1 MQNKGA
7 IRAIAIIFSLI
18 FLYQLSFT
26 VVTNVVEKR
35 AAKYAAGKVET
46 ESAKET
52 ISEYMEKYKMDEA
65 VAKASLKD
73 TLERDYLDS
82 VSNLPV
88 YNLLFKKYTYR
99 EAKEREINLGLDLR
113 GGMNVTLEISVKDIV
128 KALSH
133 DSQDPTFLK
142 AMELATQEQQKSKGD
157 FVDLFGEAFKETD
170 PNAKLSNI
178 FFMELKDKININSSN
193 EEVLKVL
200 KEESESAI
208 DRSYQILR
216 TRIDRFGV
224 AQPNIQKMETS
235 GRILVEL
242 PGVKDPERVRKLLQG
257 AAQLEFYE
265 TFSGSDQET
274 SPNKVIKQ
282 LELADAK
289 LAADKKAK
297 KGVQETTPVVSNE
310 PVKAE
315 ETANIESSDE
325 VDDEDENDE
334 GEDEGENNEG
344 EDEGEDNEVDEGA
357 DAESKVE
364 PAENKEEEQ
373 VQEALN
379 EDHPLLSKLHVFNNG
394 SACIG
399 VASKTDMNAINQM
412 LSDAKNLFDSNLKFA
427 WSVKPTDNENYQKI
441 VGTNAEVYELI
452 ALRLSHD
459 KKCALGGEV
468 ITDARQDYGQGNQ
481 VEVTIQMN
489 ADGANKWKKLTGDNI
504 GKQIAIVLDNVV
516 YSYPVV
522 NGEIPNGR
530 SSISG
535 GGMTIEEAQ
544 DLANILKAGKLPAPA
559 TILEEQVVGPTLGKE
574 SVQKG
579 LWSMVFAFL
588 LVLIY
593 MVFFYKKAGLVADI
607 ALMVNVFFLFGVL
620 ACLGSVLTLP
630 GIAGIVLTLGMA
642 VDSNVII
649 FERIKEE
656 LKAGK
661 GIKLAIQDGYKNA
674 YSAIIDG
681 NVTTLITGIILIVL
695 GTGPVHSF
703 AVTLCI
709 GILTSLATSIFI
721 SRLIFERM
729 LEKER
734 PISFSTR
741 LTQNFLQDKHYDFIG
756 IRKTS
761 FIICC
766 IFLVVSLG
774 SLGIRRLN
782 LGIDF
787 TGGRNYVVQF
797 DDPSIKV
804 EQVREALSKV
814 NINNKDDIRQ
824 ALEMSEGQELENW
837 STPEVKTYGTNG
849 QLKITTKFLIDN
861 DNRAVDSI
869 IQTILYDNLKGL
881 YKNEVTMEQFSSKDS
896 SIGILSSQKVG
907 ATIASDVTRKSIIA
921 IIVALALMFVYI
933 AIRFRKWQYGVAS
946 IMALTQDTIIVLGMY
961 SLFYNVLPFTME
973 VDQSFIAAVL
983 TVIGYSINA
992 TVVIFDR
999 IRENVNLHPKT
1010 SWKENM
1016 TNAVNS
1022 TLTRSFNTS
1031 GSTLVVLLAI
1041 FIFGGDTIRGFIFA
1055 LLVGVLAGTF
1065 SSVFLSSPFAYV
1077 LMKGHKKDKE
1087 SSEEKDSK
1095 KK

>member
-7 IRAIAIIFSLI
+7 IRAIAIIFALI
-18 FLYQLSFT
+18 FVYQLSFT
-26 VVTNVVEKR
+26 VVTKIVERKAEKNAIAQVFPKDANGQDIAVSESIQDAIAETMEKR
-35 AAKYAAGKVET
+35 N
-46 ESAKET
+46 
-52 ISEYMEKYKMDEA
+52 MDEPQ
-65 VAKASLKD
+65 AKNYLKD
-73 TLERDYLDS
+73 RLENSYLDS
-82 VSNLPV
+82 MNNVNV
-88 YNLLFKKYTYR
+88 YNLGFKKYTYR
-99 EAKEREINLGLDLR
+99 DAKEKEINLGLDLK
-113 GGMNVTLEISVKDIV
+113 GGMNVTLEVSVKDIV

-133 DSQDPTFLK
+133 DSQDPTFLQ
-142 AMELATQEQQKSKGD
+142 AMELATKRQQASKGD
-157 FVDLFGEAFKETD
+157 FVTLFGEAYKEVD
-170 PNAKLSNI
+170 PNAKLVSI
-178 FFMELKDKININSSN
+178 FLLEFKDKKDININSSN
-193 EEVLKVL
+193 EDVLKVL
-200 KEESESAI
+200 REESDAAI
-208 DRSYQILR
+208 DRSYQILG

-224 AQPNIQKMETS
+224 AQPNIQKLENS

-242 PGVKDPERVRKLLQG
+242 PGIKDPERVRKLLQG
-257 AAQLEFYE
+257 TAQLEFWE
-265 TFSGSDQET
+265 TYNFSEIQQAF
-274 SPNKVIKQ
+274 VQ
-282 LELADAK
+282 ADAK
-289 LAADKKAK
+289 LAADRKARK
-297 KGVQETTPVVSNE
+297 SSEETPAMTEEEQTEVTEATEEELAV
-310 PVKAE
+310 AE
-315 ETANIESSDE
+315 EVEAAADSANTDLIDQL
-325 VDDEDENDE
+325 
-334 GEDEGENNEG
+334 
-344 EDEGEDNEVDEGA
+344 
-357 DAESKVE
+357 
-364 PAENKEEEQ
+364 AENKDEEAE
-373 VQEALN
+373 VTDEELDAN
-379 EDHPLLSKLHVFNNG
+379 HPLFSKLQPVNTN
-394 SACIG
+394 SARVGIAM
-399 VASKTDMNAINQM
+399 VKDTAAINQM
-412 LSDAKNLFDSNLKFA
+412 LAECKSLFPRQLKLA
-427 WSVKPTDNENYQKI
+427 WTVKPESIPSENGESIEVLDLVALKMSRDN
-441 VGTNAEVYELI
+441 T
-452 ALRLSHD
+452 
-459 KKCALGGEV
+459 CALGGEV

-489 ADGANKWKKLTGDNI
+489 PEGANKWKNLTRDNV
-504 GKQIAIVLDNVV
+504 GKQIAIVLDDLV

-559 TILEEQVVGPTLGKE
+559 RILEEQVVGPTLGKE

-579 LWSMVFAFL
+579 MWSMVFAFI

-593 MVFFYKKAGLVADI
+593 MVFFYKKAGFVADV
-607 ALMVNVFFLFGVL
+607 ALLVNVFFLFGVL

-656 LKAGK
+656 IKAGK

-681 NVTTLITGIILIVL
+681 NVTTLITGIILIIL

-721 SRLIFERM
+721 TRLIFERM
-729 LEKER
+729 LDKEKE
-734 PISFSTR
+734 ISFSTNMTR
-741 LTQNFLQDKHYDFIG
+741 NFLQDKHYRFID

-761 FIICC
+761 FIIC
-766 IFLVVSLG
+766 IVFLVISLG

-797 DDPSIKV
+797 DNPNITV
-804 EQVREALSKV
+804 EDVRNYLSDV
-814 NINNKDDIRQ
+814 NIDKASIHS
-824 ALEMSEGQELENW
+824 ALEMSDDQDVEDW

-849 QLKITTKFLIDN
+849 QVKITTKFLIDN
-861 DNRAVDSI
+861 DSPAVDSV
-869 IQTILYDNLKGL
+869 IQVILYNNLKSL
-881 YKNEVTMEQFSSKDS
+881 YQEDMTMSKFSSEDETV
-896 SIGILSSQKVG
+896 GILSTQKVG
-907 ATIASDVTRKSIIA
+907 ATIASDVTRKSIWA

-933 AIRFRKWQYGVAS
+933 AIRFKKWQYGVAS
-946 IMALTQDTIIVLGMY
+946 IMALAQDTIIVLGMY
-961 SLFYNVLPFTME
+961 SLFYNILPFTME

-999 IRENVNLHPKT
+999 VRENVNLHPKS

-1065 SSVFLSSPFAYV
+1065 SSVFLSTPFAYV
-1077 LMKGHKKDKE
+1077 LMKGNKKDQQIEEE
-1087 SSEEKDSK
+1087 SAPK

>member
-7 IRAIAIIFSLI
+7 IRTIAIIFALI

-26 VVTNVVEKR
+26 LVTKRVENK
-35 AAKYAAGKVET
+35 AAKYAEAEATKLANGD
-46 ESAKET
+46 ESMFNLLKDEKET
-52 ISEYMEKYKMDEA
+52 H
-65 VAKASLKD
+65 
-73 TLERDYLDS
+73 YLDS
-82 VSNLPV
+82 MSNVNV
-88 YNLLFKKYTYR
+88 YNLLVKKYTYR
-99 EAKEREINLGLDLR
+99 DAKEREINLGLDLK
-113 GGMNVTLEISVKDIV
+113 GGMNVTLEVSVKDIV
-128 KALSH
+128 RALSGN
-133 DSQDPTFLK
+133 SQDPTFLR
-142 AMELATQEQQKSKGD
+142 AMELATQRQEKSEGD
-157 FVDLFGEAFKETD
+157 FVTLFGQAFEETD
-170 PNAKLSNI
+170 PNARLASI
-178 FFMELKDKININSSN
+178 FLYEFKDKGITVNSSN
-193 EEVLKVL
+193 SDVLKVL
-200 KEESESAI
+200 KSECDGAV
-208 DRSYQILR
+208 DRSYQILG

-224 AQPNIQKMETS
+224 AQPNIQKMENS

-242 PGVKDPERVRKLLQG
+242 PGIKDPKRVRKLLQG
-257 AAQLEFYE
+257 TAQLEFWE
-265 TFSGSDQET
+265 TYNFSEIQ
-274 SPNKVIKQ
+274 Q
-282 LELADAK
+282 YLMDANTK
-289 LAADKKAK
+289 LAQTRKAK
-297 KGVQETTPVVSNE
+297 NALEETETEPVV
-310 PVKAE
+310 
-315 ETANIESSDE
+315 
-325 VDDEDENDE
+325 ENDE
-334 GEDEGENNEG
+334 
-344 EDEGEDNEVDEGA
+344 
-357 DAESKVE
+357 
-364 PAENKEEEQ
+364 
-373 VQEALN
+373 VQEADSTMIAEADSTAMAAADSTANDDLLGQLN
-379 EDHPLLSKLHVFNNG
+379 ENSEEEEVTEEMDEDKYAENNPLFAKLMV
-394 SACIG
+394 
-399 VASKTDMNAINQM
+399 MNSNTARVGMAQVKDTAAINEM
-412 LSDAKNLFDSNLKFA
+412 LAETRSLFPRNLKLA
-427 WSVKPTDNENYQKI
+427 WTVKPEVLNGNDGESVEVLDLVALKMSRDN
-441 VGTNAEVYELI
+441 T
-452 ALRLSHD
+452 
-459 KKCALGGEV
+459 CALGGEV

-489 ADGANKWKKLTGDNI
+489 PEGAKAWKRLTGENI
-504 GKQIAIVLDNVV
+504 GKQIAIVLDDYV

-559 TILEEQVVGPTLGKE
+559 RILEEQVVGPSLGKE
-574 SVQKG
+574 AVQKG
-579 LWSMVFAFL
+579 MWSMVFAFI
-588 LVLIY
+588 LVLVY

-607 ALMVNVFFLFGVL
+607 ALLVNVFFLFGVL

-656 LKAGK
+656 IKAGK
-661 GIKLAIQDGYKNA
+661 GIKTAIADGYRNA

-681 NVTTLITGIILIVL
+681 NVTTLITGIILIIL

-729 LEKER
+729 LDKER
-734 PISFSTR
+734 EISFSTNMTR
-741 LTQNFLQDKHYDFIG
+741 NFLQDKHYDFIG
-756 IRKTS
+756 MRKVS

-766 IFLVVSLG
+766 CFLVVSLA
-774 SLGIRRLN
+774 SLGIRGLN

-787 TGGRNYVVQF
+787 KGGRNYVVQF
-797 DDPSIKV
+797 DNPSIKV
-804 EQVREALSKV
+804 EDVREALAESKV
-814 NINNKDDIRQ
+814 GINAEAIHS
-824 ALEMSEGQELENW
+824 ALEMREDQEVEAW

-849 QLKITTKFLIDN
+849 QVKITTKFLIKN
-861 DNRAVDSI
+861 DSPAVDSV
-869 IQTILYDNLKGL
+869 IQVILYENLMSL
-881 YKNEVTMEQFSSKDS
+881 YNNDLTMTQFSSEDETV
-896 SIGILSSQKVG
+896 GILSTQKVG

-933 AIRFRKWQYGVAS
+933 AIRFKKWQYGVAS

-961 SLFYNVLPFTME
+961 SLFYNILPFTME

-999 IRENVNLHPKT
+999 IRENVGLHPKS
-1010 SWKENM
+1010 SWKTNM
-1016 TNAVNS
+1016 NNAVNS

-1077 LMKGHKKDKE
+1077 LMKGNKKDKE
-1087 SSEEKDSK
+1087 IDEESASK

>member
-7 IRAIAIIFSLI
+7 IRTIAIIFALI
-18 FLYQLSFT
+18 FIYQLSFT
-26 VVTNVVEKR
+26 LVTRRVEKK
-35 AAKYAAGKVET
+35 AGQYAEAEATKLANGD
-46 ESAKET
+46 ESQFNLLKDEKET
-52 ISEYMEKYKMDEA
+52 Y
-65 VAKASLKD
+65 
-73 TLERDYLDS
+73 YLDS
-82 VSNLPV
+82 MSNVNV
-88 YNLLFKKYTYR
+88 YNLGFKKYTYR
-99 EAKEREINLGLDLR
+99 DAKEREINLGLDLK
-113 GGMNVTLEISVKDIV
+113 GGMNVTLEVSVKDIV
-128 KALSH
+128 KALSGN
-133 DSQDPTFLK
+133 SQDPIFLE
-142 AMELATQEQQKSKGD
+142 AMDLATQRQEKSEGD
-157 FVDLFGEAFKETD
+157 FVTLFGQAFEEAAQKANNPD
-170 PNAKLSNI
+170 ARLASI
-178 FFMELKDKININSSN
+178 FLYEFKDKGITVNSSN
-193 EEVLKVL
+193 SDVLKVL
-200 KEESESAI
+200 KSECDGAV
-208 DRSYQILR
+208 DRSYQILG

-224 AQPNIQKMETS
+224 AQPNIQKMENS

-242 PGVKDPERVRKLLQG
+242 PGIKDPKRVRKLLQG
-257 AAQLEFYE
+257 TAQLEFWE
-265 TFSGSDQET
+265 TYNFSEIQQYLMDA
-274 SPNKVIKQ
+274 N
-282 LELADAK
+282 AK
-289 LAADKKAK
+289 LAETRKAK
-297 KGVQETTPVVSNE
+297 S
-310 PVKAE
+310 ALE
-315 ETANIESSDE
+315 ETETEPAAEIVEADSTIVAEADSSAMAAADSTANEDLLGQLNENSEEE
-325 VDDEDENDE
+325 VTEEENPDQFA
-334 GEDEGENNEG
+334 ENN
-344 EDEGEDNEVDEGA
+344 
-357 DAESKVE
+357 
-364 PAENKEEEQ
+364 
-373 VQEALN
+373 
-379 EDHPLLSKLHVFNNG
+379 PLFSKLMV
-394 SACIG
+394 
-399 VASKTDMNAINQM
+399 MNSNTARVGMAQVKDTAAINQM
-412 LSDAKNLFDSNLKFA
+412 LAETRSLFPRNLKLA
-427 WSVKPTDNENYQKI
+427 WTVKPEVLTGNDGESVEVLDLVALKMSRDN
-441 VGTNAEVYELI
+441 T
-452 ALRLSHD
+452 
-459 KKCALGGEV
+459 CALGGEV

-489 ADGANKWKKLTGDNI
+489 PEGAKAWKRLTGENI
-504 GKQIAIVLDNVV
+504 GKQIAIVLDDYV

-559 TILEEQVVGPTLGKE
+559 RILEEQVVGPSLGKE
-574 SVQKG
+574 AVQKG
-579 LWSMVFAFL
+579 MWSMVFAFI
-588 LVLIY
+588 LVLVY

-607 ALMVNVFFLFGVL
+607 ALIVNVFFLFGVL

-656 LKAGK
+656 IKAGK
-661 GIKLAIQDGYKNA
+661 GIKLAIADGYRNA

-721 SRLIFERM
+721 SRLIFEHM
-729 LEKER
+729 LDKER
-734 PISFSTR
+734 EISFSTA
-741 LTQNFLQDKHYDFIG
+741 LTRNFLQDKHYDFIG

-761 FIICC
+761 FIICG
-766 IFLVVSLG
+766 IFLIISLA

-787 TGGRNYVVQF
+787 KGGRNYVVQF
-797 DDPSIKV
+797 DNPSIKV
-804 EQVREALSKV
+804 EDVREALAESKV
-814 NINNKDDIRQ
+814 GINADAIHK
-824 ALEMSEGQELENW
+824 ALEMREDQEVEGW

-849 QLKITTKFLIDN
+849 QVKITTKFLINN
-861 DNRAVDSI
+861 DSPAVDSV
-869 IQTILYDNLKGL
+869 IQVILYENLMSL
-881 YKNEVTMEQFSSKDS
+881 YNNDLTMTQFSSEDETV
-896 SIGILSSQKVG
+896 GILSTQKVG

-921 IIVALALMFVYI
+921 IIVALALMFCYI
-933 AIRFRKWQYGVAS
+933 AVRFKKWQYGVSS

-961 SLFYNVLPFTME
+961 SLFYNILPFTME

-1010 SWKENM
+1010 SWKDNM
-1016 TNAVNS
+1016 NNAVNS

-1077 LMKGHKKDKE
+1077 LMKGDKKDKQIA
-1087 SSEEKDSK
+1087 EEDTK

>member
-7 IRAIAIIFSLI
+7 IRTIAIIFALI
-18 FLYQLSFT
+18 FIYQLSFT
-26 VVTNVVEKR
+26 LVTKRVEKK
-35 AAKYAAGKVET
+35 AVKYAEAEASKLANTNEATYGLIKDQ
-46 ESAKET
+46 KET
-52 ISEYMEKYKMDEA
+52 Y
-65 VAKASLKD
+65 
-73 TLERDYLDS
+73 YLDS
-82 VSNLPV
+82 ISNVNV

-99 EAKEREINLGLDLR
+99 DAKEREINLGLDLK
-113 GGMNVTLEISVKDIV
+113 GGMNVTLEVSVKDIV
-128 KALSH
+128 KALAGH
-133 DSQDPTFLK
+133 SQDPTFVR
-142 AMELATQEQQKSKGD
+142 AMELATERQEKSQGD
-157 FVDLFGEAFKETD
+157 FVTLFGEAFEEVD
-170 PNAKLSNI
+170 PNARLASI
-178 FFMELKDKININSSN
+178 FLYEFKDKGITVNSTNS
-193 EEVLKVL
+193 EVLKVL
-200 KEESESAI
+200 RSESEGAI
-208 DRSYQILR
+208 NRSYQILR

-224 AQPNIQKMETS
+224 AQPNIQKLENS

-242 PGVKDPERVRKLLQG
+242 PGIKDPKRVRKLLQG
-257 AAQLEFYE
+257 TAQLEFWE
-265 TFSGSDQET
+265 TYNFS
-274 SPNKVIKQ
+274 
-282 LELADAK
+282 ELQQYFAEANNK
-289 LAADKKAK
+289 LAETRKAQK
-297 KGVQETTPVVSNE
+297 ALDSNPAPEAATVENQEVVA
-310 PVKAE
+310 AE
-315 ETANIESSDE
+315 EGAVIDSTKAVADSTEANLLDQLA
-325 VDDEDENDE
+325 
-334 GEDEGENNEG
+334 ENNETEALS
-344 EDEGEDNEVDEGA
+344 EDEEMNKFQENNPLFAYLQPSFYQNEAGQVMAGETARVGIA
-357 DAESKVE
+357 
-364 PAENKEEEQ
+364 Q
-373 VQEALN
+373 VKDTA
-379 EDHPLLSKLHVFNNG
+379 
-394 SACIG
+394 
-399 VASKTDMNAINQM
+399 TINQM
-412 LSDAKNLFDSNLKFA
+412 LAETRSLFPRNLKFA
-427 WSVKPTDNENYQKI
+427 WTVKPEITQGEMQFLELVALKMSRDN
-441 VGTNAEVYELI
+441 
-452 ALRLSHD
+452 
-459 KKCALGGEV
+459 KCALGGEV

-489 ADGANKWKKLTGDNI
+489 SEGAKAWKRLTGENI
-504 GKQIAIVLDNVV
+504 GKQIAIVLDDYV

-535 GGMTIEEAQ
+535 GGMTIDEAQ

-559 TILEEQVVGPTLGKE
+559 RILEEQVVGPSLGKE
-574 SVQKG
+574 AVQKG
-579 LWSMVFAFL
+579 MWSMVFAFI
-588 LVLIY
+588 LVLVY
-593 MVFFYKKAGLVADI
+593 MVFFYNKSGIVADI
-607 ALMVNVFFLFGVL
+607 ALLVNVFFLFGVL

-656 LKAGK
+656 VKAGK
-661 GIKLAIQDGYKNA
+661 GLKLAIADGYKNA

-681 NVTTLITGIILIVL
+681 NVTTLITGIILIIL

-729 LEKER
+729 LSKDRE
-734 PISFSTR
+734 ISFSTAWTR
-741 LTQNFLQDKHYDFIG
+741 NFLQDKHYDFIDM
-756 IRKTS
+756 RKTS
-761 FIICC
+761 FIICIC
-766 IFLVVSLG
+766 FLVVSLG
-774 SLGIRRLN
+774 SLGIRGLN

-787 TGGRNYVVQF
+787 KGGRNYVVQF
-797 DDPSIKV
+797 DNPSIKV
-804 EQVREALSKV
+804 EQVREALSNV
-814 NINNKDDIRQ
+814 NFDKNAIHS
-824 ALEMSEGQELENW
+824 ALEMREGQEVEDW

-849 QLKITTKFLIDN
+849 QVKITTKFLIKN
-861 DNRAVDSI
+861 DSPEVDSV
-869 IQTILYDNLKGL
+869 IQVILYDGLKGL
-881 YKNEVTMEQFSSKDS
+881 YNNSLTMTQFSSEDETV
-896 SIGILSSQKVG
+896 GILSTQKVG

-921 IIVALALMFVYI
+921 IIVALALMFCYI
-933 AIRFRKWQYGVAS
+933 AIRFKKWQYGVAS

-961 SLFYNVLPFTME
+961 SLFYNILPFTME

-1016 TNAVNS
+1016 VNAVNS

-1077 LMKGHKKDKE
+1077 LMKGNKKDKAI
-1087 SSEEKDSK
+1087 EEENDSK

>member
-7 IRAIAIIFSLI
+7 IRTIAIIFALI

-26 VVTNVVEKR
+26 LVTKRVEKK
-35 AAKYAAGKVET
+35 AEKFAEAEATKLANGN
-46 ESAKET
+46 ESQFNLLKDEKET
-52 ISEYMEKYKMDEA
+52 YF
-65 VAKASLKD
+65 
-73 TLERDYLDS
+73 LDS
-82 VSNLPV
+82 VSNTNV
-88 YNLLFKKYTYR
+88 YNLLFKKFTYR
-99 EAKEREINLGLDLR
+99 DAKEREINLGLDLK
-113 GGMNVTLEISVKDIV
+113 GGMNVTLEVSVKDIV
-128 KALSH
+128 KALSG
-133 DSQDPTFLK
+133 DSQDPTFLQ
-142 AMELATQEQQKSKGD
+142 AMELATKRQEESKGD
-157 FVDLFGEAFKETD
+157 FVTLFGQAYEEVD
-170 PNAKLSNI
+170 PNARLASI
-178 FFMELKDKININSSN
+178 FLYEFKDKGITVNSSN
-193 EEVLKVL
+193 SDVLKVL
-200 KEESESAI
+200 KSESDGAI
-208 DRSYQILR
+208 DRSYQILG

-224 AQPNIQKMETS
+224 AQPNIQKMENS

-242 PGVKDPERVRKLLQG
+242 PGIKDPKRVRKLLQG
-257 AAQLEFYE
+257 TAQLEFWE
-265 TFSGSDQET
+265 TYNLSEVQQFFIEAD
-274 SPNKVIKQ
+274 NKVAQ
-282 LELADAK
+282 TR
-289 LAADKKAK
+289 KAK
-297 KGVQETTPVVSNE
+297 NSLGET
-310 PVKAE
+310 KAE
-315 ETANIESSDE
+315 EPAVTENAEGEAVAEATDAVVADSAAQAGDLLNELAESQTEEE
-325 VDDEDENDE
+325 VAEPEDENQF
-334 GEDEGENNEG
+334 
-344 EDEGEDNEVDEGA
+344 A
-357 DAESKVE
+357 
-364 PAENKEEEQ
+364 
-373 VQEALN
+373 AL
-379 EDHPLLSKLHVFNNG
+379 HPLIYKLNMGGLYG
-394 SACIG
+394 SSARVG
-399 VASKTDMNAINQM
+399 MAQVKDTADINQM
-412 LSDAKNLFDSNLKFA
+412 LAEAKGIFPRNLKLA
-427 WSVKPTDNENYQKI
+427 WSVKPETYDGQNGEKVEMLDLVALKMSRDN
-441 VGTNAEVYELI
+441 
-452 ALRLSHD
+452 
-459 KKCALGGEV
+459 KCALGGEV

-489 ADGANKWKKLTGDNI
+489 PEGAKAWKRLTGENI
-504 GKQIAIVLDNVV
+504 GKQIAIVLDDYV
-516 YSYPVV
+516 YSFPVV

-559 TILEEQVVGPTLGKE
+559 RILEEQVVGPSLGKE
-574 SVQKG
+574 AVQKG
-579 LWSMVFAFL
+579 MWSMVFAFI
-588 LVLIY
+588 LVLVY
-593 MVFFYKKAGLVADI
+593 MVFFYKKAGTVADI
-607 ALMVNVFFLFGVL
+607 ALLVNVFFLFGVL

-656 LKAGK
+656 IMAGK

-729 LEKER
+729 LDKEKE
-734 PISFSTR
+734 ITFSTN
-741 LTQNFLQDKHYDFIG
+741 LTRNFLQDKHYDFIG

-761 FIICC
+761 FIICIC
-766 IFLVVSLG
+766 FMVVSLG
-774 SLGIRRLN
+774 SLAIRGLN

-787 TGGRNYVVQF
+787 KGGRNYVVQF
-797 DDPSIKV
+797 DDPSMKV
-804 EQVREALSKV
+804 ETVREALADV
-814 NINNKDDIRQ
+814 NINKNAIHS
-824 ALEMSEGQELENW
+824 ALEMREDQEVEDW

-849 QLKITTKFLIDN
+849 QVKITTKFLINN
-861 DNRAVDSI
+861 DSPAVDSV
-869 IQTILYDNLKGL
+869 IQVILYDNLKGL
-881 YKNEVTMEQFSSKDS
+881 YGNNLTMNQFSSEDETV
-896 SIGILSSQKVG
+896 GILSTQKVG

-921 IIVALALMFVYI
+921 IIVALALMFCYI
-933 AIRFRKWQYGVAS
+933 AIRFKKWQYGVAS
-946 IMALTQDTIIVLGMY
+946 IMALAQDTIIVLGMY

-999 IRENVNLHPKT
+999 IRENVNLHPKS

-1016 TNAVNS
+1016 VNAVNS

-1065 SSVFLSSPFAYV
+1065 SSVFLSSPFAYA
-1077 LMKGHKKDKE
+1077 LMKGDKKDK
-1087 SSEEKDSK
+1087 SK

>member
-7 IRAIAIIFSLI
+7 IRAIAIIFALI

-26 VVTNVVEKR
+26 VVTKIVERRAEKNAIEQVFPKDANGQDIAVSESIQDAIAETMQKR
-35 AAKYAAGKVET
+35 D
-46 ESAKET
+46 
-52 ISEYMEKYKMDEA
+52 MDEMQ
-65 VAKASLKD
+65 AKNYLK
-73 TLERDYLDS
+73 ERIENSYLDS
-82 VSNLPV
+82 MNTVNV
-88 YNLLFKKYTYR
+88 YNLGFKKYTYR
-99 EAKEREINLGLDLR
+99 DAKEKEINLGLDLK
-113 GGMNVTLEISVKDIV
+113 GGMNVTLEVSVKDIV

-133 DSQDPTFLK
+133 DSQDPTFLQ
-142 AMELATQEQQKSKGD
+142 AMELASKRQQESKGD
-157 FVDLFGEAFKETD
+157 FVTLFGEAYKELD
-170 PNAKLSNI
+170 PNAKLVSI
-178 FFMELKDKININSSN
+178 FLLEFKDKKDININSSN
-193 EEVLKVL
+193 DDVLKVL
-200 KEESESAI
+200 KEESDAAI
-208 DRSYQILR
+208 DRSYQILG

-224 AQPNIQKMETS
+224 AQPNIQKLENS

-242 PGVKDPERVRKLLQG
+242 PGIKDPERVRKLLQG
-257 AAQLEFYE
+257 TAQLEFWE
-265 TFSGSDQET
+265 TYNFSEIQQAFVE
-274 SPNKVIKQ
+274 
-282 LELADAK
+282 ADAK
-289 LAADKKAK
+289 LAADRKNRNNTE
-297 KGVQETTPVVSNE
+297 ETPAVENDSIV
-310 PVKAE
+310 AE
-315 ETANIESSDE
+315 EEIAA
-325 VDDEDENDE
+325 V
-334 GEDEGENNEG
+334 EGEN
-344 EDEGEDNEVDEGA
+344 
-357 DAESKVE
+357 VE
-364 PAENKEEEQ
+364 ATETDTTDVALLDQLTENQNEEEQ
-373 VQEALN
+373 AEEEVDAN
-379 EDHPLLSKLHVFNNG
+379 HPLFSKLQPVNG
-394 SACIG
+394 ASARVGIAM
-399 VASKTDMNAINQM
+399 VKDTAAINQM
-412 LSDAKNLFDSNLKFA
+412 LAECKSLFPRQLKLA
-427 WSVKPTDNENYQKI
+427 WTVKPETITGENGESIEVLDLVALKMSRDN
-441 VGTNAEVYELI
+441 T
-452 ALRLSHD
+452 
-459 KKCALGGEV
+459 CALGGEV

-489 ADGANKWKKLTGDNI
+489 PEGANKWKNLTRDNV
-504 GKQIAIVLDNVV
+504 GKQIAIVLDDLV

-559 TILEEQVVGPTLGKE
+559 RILEEQVVGPTLGKE

-579 LWSMVFAFL
+579 MWSMVFAFI
-588 LVLIY
+588 LVLAY
-593 MVFFYKKAGLVADI
+593 MVFFYKKAGFVADI
-607 ALMVNVFFLFGVL
+607 ALLINVFFLFGVL

-656 LKAGK
+656 IKAGK

-681 NVTTLITGIILIVL
+681 NVTTLITGIILIIL

-721 SRLIFERM
+721 TRLIFERM
-729 LEKER
+729 LDKDKE
-734 PISFSTR
+734 ISFSSNFTR
-741 LTQNFLQDKHYDFIG
+741 NFLQDKHYDFIG
-756 IRKTS
+756 MRKVS
-761 FIICC
+761 FIIC
-766 IFLVVSLG
+766 IAFLVISLG

-797 DDPSIKV
+797 DDPSITV
-804 EQVREALSKV
+804 ENVRNVLSDV
-814 NINNKDDIRQ
+814 NIDKAGIHS
-824 ALEMSEGQELENW
+824 ALEMSNDAEVEDW

-849 QLKITTKFLIDN
+849 QVKITTKFLIDN
-861 DNRAVDSI
+861 DSPAVDSV
-869 IQTILYDNLKGL
+869 IQVILYDNLKSL
-881 YKNEVTMEQFSSKDS
+881 YKDELTMTKFSSEDETV
-896 SIGILSSQKVG
+896 GILSTQKVG
-907 ATIASDVTRKSIIA
+907 ATIASDVTRKSIWA

-933 AIRFRKWQYGVAS
+933 AIRFKKWQYGVAS
-946 IMALTQDTIIVLGMY
+946 IMALAQDTIIVLGMY
-961 SLFYNVLPFTME
+961 SLFYNILPFTME

-999 IRENVNLHPKT
+999 VRENVNLHPKS

-1016 TNAVNS
+1016 VNAVNS

-1065 SSVFLSSPFAYV
+1065 SSVFLSTPFAYV
-1077 LMKGHKKDKE
+1077 LMKGNKKDKQIE
-1087 SSEEKDSK
+1087 AEDTK

>member
-7 IRAIAIIFSLI
+7 IRTIAIIFALI

-26 VVTNVVEKR
+26 LVTKRVEKK
-35 AAKYAAGKVET
+35 AEKFAEAEATKLANGD
-46 ESAKET
+46 ESQFNLLRDQKET
-52 ISEYMEKYKMDEA
+52 Y
-65 VAKASLKD
+65 
-73 TLERDYLDS
+73 YLDS
-82 VSNLPV
+82 VSNVNV
-88 YNLLFKKYTYR
+88 YNLGVKKFTYR
-99 EAKEREINLGLDLR
+99 DAKEREINLGLDLK
-113 GGMNVTLEISVKDIV
+113 GGMNVTLEVSVKDIV
-128 KALSH
+128 KALSG

-142 AMELATQEQQKSKGD
+142 AMELATKRQEESKGD
-157 FVDLFGEAFKETD
+157 FVTLFGEAFKEVD
-170 PNAKLSNI
+170 PNASLVSI
-178 FFMELKDKININSSN
+178 FLYEFKDKGININSSN
-193 EEVLKVL
+193 DDVLKVL
-200 KEESESAI
+200 KSESDGAI
-208 DRSYQILR
+208 DRSYQILG

-224 AQPNIQKMETS
+224 AQPNIQKMENS

-242 PGVKDPERVRKLLQG
+242 PGIKDPERVRKLLQG
-257 AAQLEFYE
+257 TAQLEFWE
-265 TFSGSDQET
+265 TYNFSEIQQFFTE
-274 SPNKVIKQ
+274 
-282 LELADAK
+282 ADAK
-289 LAADKKAK
+289 LAQTRKAQSNLEEETPTTVADTIVEA
-297 KGVQETTPVVSNE
+297 GEVI
-310 PVKAE
+310 AE
-315 ETANIESSDE
+315 EGT
-325 VDDEDENDE
+325 V
-334 GEDEGENNEG
+334 
-344 EDEGEDNEVDEGA
+344 A
-357 DAESKVE
+357 DSTVSGDLMDQL
-364 PAENKEEEQ
+364 AENKSEEQ
-373 VQEALN
+373 AA
-379 EDHPLLSKLHVFNNG
+379 EDESLDQMAQNHPLFAKLQPINGG
-394 SACIG
+394 SARVGIAQ
-399 VASKTDMNAINQM
+399 VKDTAAINKM
-412 LSDAKNLFDSNLKFA
+412 LAETKSIFPRQLKLA
-427 WSVKPTDNENYQKI
+427 WTVKPETFPGENGESIEVLDLVALKMSRDN
-441 VGTNAEVYELI
+441 
-452 ALRLSHD
+452 
-459 KKCALGGEV
+459 KCALGGEV

-489 ADGANKWKKLTGDNI
+489 PEGAKAWKRLTGENV
-504 GKQIAIVLDNVV
+504 GKQIAIVLDDYV

-559 TILEEQVVGPTLGKE
+559 RILEEQVVGPSLGKE
-574 SVQKG
+574 AVQKG
-579 LWSMVFAFL
+579 MWSMVFAFI
-588 LVLIY
+588 LVLVY
-593 MVFFYKKAGLVADI
+593 MVFFYKKAGFVADI
-607 ALMVNVFFLFGVL
+607 ALLVNVFFLFGVL

-656 LKAGK
+656 IKAGK
-661 GIKLAIQDGYKNA
+661 GIRLAISDGYKNA

-681 NVTTLITGIILIVL
+681 NVTTLITGIILIIL

-729 LEKER
+729 LDKDRE
-734 PISFSTR
+734 ISFSTN
-741 LTQNFLQDKHYDFIG
+741 LTRNFLQDKHYDFIG
-756 IRKTS
+756 MRKTS
-761 FIICC
+761 FIICIC
-766 IFLVVSLG
+766 FLVVSLG
-774 SLGIRRLN
+774 SLAIRGLN

-787 TGGRNYVVQF
+787 KGGRNYVVQF

-804 EQVREALSKV
+804 EQVRDALTTV
-814 NINNKDDIRQ
+814 NFDKNAIHTALAMREDQEVDD
-824 ALEMSEGQELENW
+824 W
-837 STPEVKTYGTNG
+837 SAPEVKTYGTNG
-849 QLKITTKFLIDN
+849 QVKITTKFLINN
-861 DNRAVDSI
+861 DSPAVDSV
-869 IQTILYDNLKGL
+869 IQTILYDGLKGL
-881 YKNEVTMEQFSSKDS
+881 YNNNLSMTQFSSEDETV
-896 SIGILSSQKVG
+896 GILSTQKVG
-907 ATIASDVTRKSIIA
+907 ATIASDVTRKSIWA

-933 AIRFRKWQYGVAS
+933 AIRFKKWQYGVAS
-946 IMALTQDTIIVLGMY
+946 IMALTQDTLIVLGMY

-999 IRENVNLHPKT
+999 IRENVGLHPKS
-1010 SWKENM
+1010 SWKVNM
-1016 TNAVNS
+1016 NNAVNS

-1077 LMKGHKKDKE
+1077 LMKGDKKDKQIA
-1087 SSEEKDSK
+1087 EEDTK

>member
-1 MQNKGA
+1 M
-7 IRAIAIIFSLI
+7 AIIFGLI

-26 VVTNVVEKR
+26 VVTNIVEKK
-35 AAKYAAGKVET
+35 AAKQ
-46 ESAKET
+46 AKEQVYPKDANGQDVAVSDS
-52 ISEYMEKYKMDEA
+52 IQGIIDEYVSKYKMDENL
-65 VAKASLKD
+65 AKASLAD
-73 TLERDYLDS
+73 TLEKNYLDAK
-82 VSNLPV
+82 SNATV
-88 YNLLFKKYTYR
+88 YNLGFKKYTYKD
-99 EAKEREINLGLDLR
+99 AKEREINLGLDLR
-113 GGMNVTLEISVKDIV
+113 GGMNVTLEVSVQDIV
-128 KALSH
+128 RALSH
-133 DSQDPTFLK
+133 DSQDPVFLQ
-142 AMELATQEQQKSKGD
+142 AMELAAKRQQESKGD
-157 FVDLFGEAFKETD
+157 FVTLFGEAYKETD
-170 PNAKLSNI
+170 PNAKLVSL
-178 FFMELKDKININSSN
+178 FLMEFKDKPGININSTN
-193 EEVLKVL
+193 DDVLKVL
-200 KEESESAI
+200 KEESDAAI

-224 AQPNIQKMETS
+224 AQPNIQKLENS

-242 PGVKDPERVRKLLQG
+242 PGVKDPERVRKLLRG
-257 AAQLEFYE
+257 AAQLEFWE
-265 TFSGSDQET
+265 TYDASKLQQAFV
-274 SPNKVIKQ
+274 N
-282 LELADAK
+282 LDAK
-289 LAADKKAK
+289 LAAELQNKKTVEEK
-297 KGVQETTPVVSNE
+297 PVVTEETEVAEN
-310 PVKAE
+310 AE
-315 ETANIESSDE
+315 EVTATE
-325 VDDEDENDE
+325 E
-334 GEDEGENNEG
+334 GE
-344 EDEGEDNEVDEGA
+344 EVAAASTDSTDLA
-357 DAESKVE
+357 AQL
-364 PAENKEEEQ
+364 AENKKEEQ
-373 VQEALN
+373 A
-379 EDHPLLSKLHVFNNG
+379 EDTLLDANHPLLTKLQFTGGG
-394 SACIG
+394 SARVGI
-399 VASKTDMNAINQM
+399 ATKADMKYINEKLAENKAM
-412 LSDAKNLFDSNLKFA
+412 FPRDLKFA
-427 WSVKPTDNENYQKI
+427 WTVKPETFTLESGEK
-441 VGTNAEVYELI
+441 VEMYELV
-452 ALRLSHD
+452 ALKMSRD
-459 KKCALGGEV
+459 NKCALGGEV
-468 ITDARQDYGQGNQ
+468 ITDARQDYGQNNQ

-489 ADGANKWKKLTGDNI
+489 SEGANKWKNLTRDNV
-504 GKQIAIVLDNVV
+504 GKQIAIVLDDLV

-535 GGMTIEEAQ
+535 GGMTVEEAQ

-559 TILEEQVVGPTLGKE
+559 RILEEQVVGPTLGKE

-579 LWSMVFAFL
+579 MWSMVFAFI
-588 LVLIY
+588 LVLVY
-593 MVFFYKKAGLVADI
+593 MVFFYKKAGFVSDI
-607 ALMVNVFFLFGVL
+607 ALLVNVFFLFGVL

-656 LKAGK
+656 VKAGK

-681 NVTTLITGIILIVL
+681 NVTTLITGVILIIL

-721 SRLIFERM
+721 SRLIFEHM
-729 LEKER
+729 LSKDKE
-734 PISFSTR
+734 ISFSTKMTR
-741 LTQNFLQDKHYDFIG
+741 NFLQDKHIDFIG
-756 IRKTS
+756 MRKTS
-761 FIICC
+761 FIIC
-766 IFLVVSLG
+766 IAFLVISLG

-797 DDPSIKV
+797 DDPSIKDV
-804 EQVREALSKV
+804 DVRKAL
-814 NINNKDDIRQ
+814 DITNVSIDKNAIHQ
-824 ALEMSEGQELENW
+824 ALNMSADQEVEDW

-861 DNRAVDSI
+861 DSQAVDSV
-869 IQTILYDNLKGL
+869 IQVILYDNLKSL
-881 YKNEVTMEQFSSKDS
+881 YNDELSMAKFSSKDETV
-896 SIGILSSQKVG
+896 GILSTQKVG
-907 ATIASDVTRKSIIA
+907 ATIASDVTRKSIWA

-933 AIRFRKWQYGVAS
+933 AIRFKKWQYGVAS
-946 IMALTQDTIIVLGMY
+946 IMALAQDTIIVLGMY
-961 SLFYNVLPFTME
+961 SLFYNILPFTME

-999 IRENVNLHPKT
+999 VRENVNLHPKA

-1016 TNAVNS
+1016 VNAVNS

-1065 SSVFLSSPFAYV
+1065 SSVFLSTPFAYI
-1077 LMKGHKKDKE
+1077 LMKGNKKDKQIE
-1087 SSEEKDSK
+1087 SEDK

>member
-7 IRAIAIIFSLI
+7 IRAILIIFALI
-18 FLYQLSFT
+18 FAYQLSFT
-26 VVTNVVEKR
+26 VVTKIVERR
-35 AAKYAAGKVET
+35 AEKNAIEQVFPKDANGQDIAVSESIQDAIAET
-46 ESAKET
+46 
-52 ISEYMEKYKMDEA
+52 MEKKDMDE
-65 VAKASLKD
+65 VQAKNYLKD
-73 TLERDYLDS
+73 KLENSYLDS
-82 VSNLPV
+82 MNTVNV
-88 YNLLFKKYTYR
+88 YNLGFKKYTYR
-99 EAKEREINLGLDLR
+99 DAKEKEINLGLDLK
-113 GGMNVTLEISVKDIV
+113 GGMNVTLEVSVKDIV

-133 DSQDPTFLK
+133 DSQDPVFLQ
-142 AMELATQEQQKSKGD
+142 AMELATKRQQQSKGD
-157 FVDLFGEAFKETD
+157 FVTLFGEAFKETD
-170 PNAKLSNI
+170 PNAKLVSI
-178 FFMELKDKININSSN
+178 FLLEFKDKKDININSSN
-193 EEVLKVL
+193 DDVLKVL
-200 KEESESAI
+200 KEESDAAI
-208 DRSYQILR
+208 DRSYQILG

-224 AQPNIQKMETS
+224 AQPNIQKLENS

-242 PGVKDPERVRKLLQG
+242 PGIKDPERVRKLLQG
-257 AAQLEFYE
+257 TAQLEFWE
-265 TFSGSDQET
+265 TYNFSEIQQAFID
-274 SPNKVIKQ
+274 
-282 LELADAK
+282 ADAK
-289 LAADKKAK
+289 LAADRKNKKS
-297 KGVQETTPVVSNE
+297 GEETPAVTEETEEAEAVEV
-310 PVKAE
+310 AE
-315 ETANIESSDE
+315 EEVAAAEGDSIKADSTDVALLDQLNENQNEEEKVEEE
-325 VDDEDENDE
+325 VDTN
-334 GEDEGENNEG
+334 
-344 EDEGEDNEVDEGA
+344 
-357 DAESKVE
+357 
-364 PAENKEEEQ
+364 
-373 VQEALN
+373 
-379 EDHPLLSKLHVFNNG
+379 HPLFSKLQPVNG
-394 SACIG
+394 ASARVGIAQ
-399 VASKTDMNAINQM
+399 VKDTAAINQM
-412 LSDAKNLFDSNLKFA
+412 LAECKNMFPRQLKLA
-427 WSVKPTDNENYQKI
+427 WTVKPETITGEDGESFEVLDLVALKMSRDN
-441 VGTNAEVYELI
+441 T
-452 ALRLSHD
+452 
-459 KKCALGGEV
+459 CALGGEV

-489 ADGANKWKKLTGDNI
+489 PEGANKWKNLTRDNV
-504 GKQIAIVLDNVV
+504 GKQIAIVLDDLV

-559 TILEEQVVGPTLGKE
+559 RILEEQVVGPTLGKE

-579 LWSMVFAFL
+579 MWSMVFAFI
-588 LVLIY
+588 LVLVY
-593 MVFFYKKAGLVADI
+593 MVFFYKKAGFVADI
-607 ALMVNVFFLFGVL
+607 ALLVNVFFLFGVL

-656 LKAGK
+656 IKAGK

-681 NVTTLITGIILIVL
+681 NVTTLITGIILIIL

-709 GILTSLATSIFI
+709 GILTSLTTSIFI
-721 SRLIFERM
+721 TRLIFERM
-729 LEKER
+729 LSKDKE
-734 PISFSTR
+734 ISFSTNMTR
-741 LTQNFLQDKHYDFIG
+741 NFLQDKHYRFID

-761 FIICC
+761 FIICI
-766 IFLVVSLG
+766 IFLVISLG

-797 DDPSIKV
+797 DDPSITV
-804 EQVREALSKV
+804 EDVRNTLSNVSIDKTS
-814 NINNKDDIRQ
+814 IHS
-824 ALEMSEGQELENW
+824 ALEMSADDNVEDW

-849 QLKITTKFLIDN
+849 QVKITTKFLIDN
-861 DNRAVDSI
+861 DSPAVDSV
-869 IQTILYDNLKGL
+869 IQVILYDNLKSL
-881 YKNEVTMEQFSSKDS
+881 YKDAPTMTKFSSEDS
-896 SIGILSSQKVG
+896 SMGILSTQKVG
-907 ATIASDVTRKSIIA
+907 ATIASDVTRKSIWA

-933 AIRFRKWQYGVAS
+933 AIRFKKWQYGVAS
-946 IMALTQDTIIVLGMY
+946 IMALAQDTIIVLGMY
-961 SLFYNVLPFTME
+961 SLFYNILPFTME

-999 IRENVNLHPKT
+999 IRENVNLHPKS

-1016 TNAVNS
+1016 VNAVNS

-1077 LMKGHKKDKE
+1077 LMKGSKKDKQIE
-1087 SSEEKDSK
+1087 AEDTK